1 MNSTL
6 KVDQIDV
13 KATLAG
19 RVTLCMLLMFAFVMG
34 LLYAD
39 WHWNKSV
46 QLRIQEQTKADLLL
60 MSSKPSL
67 ETALTR
73 QDTEAVKIYGDQ
85 LLMLR
90 DPNTDLP
97 LLAGLV
103 VETMFD
109 GAIINSLPHDVYSSF
124 IAEDSLFSNNTERE
138 MLGVVRIYYS
148 DAYFQQSRTTALQDL
163 KIMILCF
170 LFLLVLISLLLAYLL
185 RPFKRLVNDLCA
197 LDMDHEYHL
206 PPLRGAKTNE
216 IVSVHHALVDLL
228 QALQEQ
234 RALLEDRVEQRT
246 AELQEALESAKAASK
261 AKSEFLANMSH
272 EIRTPM
278 NAILGLT
285 KLCLQ
290 EAAVPPK
297 VEHYLSTVLK
307 SSESLLLIINDILDF
322 SKIEAGKL
330 HIERV
335 EFQLYD
341 VLDVISDMFR
351 QRMINK
357 NIEFILGVEQDTPLA
372 LLGDPLRLGQ
382 ILTNLVGN
390 AIKFTEQG
398 EVIVRISCVEQSP
411 GLVSLR
417 FDVSDTGVGIPSS
430 KQSELFEAFTQADN
444 STTRQYGGTGLGLTI
459 STQLVNMMEGE
470 LSVTSE
476 VGVGSTFSFTVR
488 LGLQKNYRKK
498 RFISPEVMR
507 DLHTLMIDDNATCRY
522 LMEQMLESFDLSV
535 DSVASAAEG
544 LSMLDKNASQNPYQL
559 IVLDWMMPGMDGLQ
573 LLQQLR
579 QHPEYSQIPVIMMTG
594 FGGEK
599 ELQLATEQG
608 ASAFLQKPPKQS
620 MLFNVIASVLGE
632 QNIVIQTTPVIQQD
646 INTINIQGMRILL
659 TEDNEI
665 NQMVAQGLLEA
676 AQVQLEIA
684 HNGQEAVQ
692 IIEQQGV
699 QAFDAILMDIQMP
712 VMGGYEATQRIRLL
726 PNGHDLPIVAMTAH
740 AMAGD
745 KEECLAA
752 GMNDYVSKPV
762 DAHEL
767 YSALA
772 RCYRQK
778 RCLPE
783 PSQADEESSAEQ
795 ADALSMLAQ
804 LEGFDVKEAVD
815 NMGGDENL
823 LLHVL
828 YKFSNNQADAAQNL
842 QLALLADDRDTV
854 VRIIHTMKSL
864 SATIGATTLHAAVV
878 NFEQHL
884 HNGMGSLLL
893 LPHFSELEASLNQA
907 MQSIQSL
914 PLAEAV
920 N

>member
-1 MNSTL
+1 
-6 KVDQIDV
+6 
-13 KATLAG
+13 
-19 RVTLCMLLMFAFVMG
+19 MLLMFAFVIG

-46 QLRIQEQTKADLLL
+46 QLRAQEQTKADLLL
-60 MSSKPSL
+60 MSSRPSL

-73 QDTEAVKIYGDQ
+73 NDSEAVKIYGDQ
-85 LLMLR
+85 LLTLR
-90 DPNTDLP
+90 DPNTDKP

-103 VETMFD
+103 VETMFE
-109 GAIINSLPHDVYSSF
+109 GAVINSVPKDTYSTF
-124 IAEDSLFSNNTERE
+124 IAEDTLFSNNTERE

-148 DAYFQQSRTTALQDL
+148 DAYFQQSRTNALQNL
-163 KIMILCF
+163 QMMILCF
-170 LFLLVLISLLLAYLL
+170 LFLVVVISMLLAYLL

-197 LDMDHEYHL
+197 LDTEHEYQL
-206 PPLRGAKTNE
+206 PPLRGAKTKE
-216 IVSVHHALVDLL
+216 IVGVHHALIDLL

-246 AELQEALESAKAASK
+246 AELQVALENAKAASK

-290 EAAVPPK
+290 EPNMPPK
-297 VEHYLSTVLK
+297 ADHYLSTVLK

-351 QRMINK
+351 QRMIDK

-398 EVIVRISCVEQSP
+398 EIIVRISCIEQAPSS
-411 GLVSLR
+411 VSLR
-417 FDVSDTGVGIPSS
+417 FDVSDTGIGIPES
-430 KQSELFEAFTQADN
+430 KQSELFEAFSQADN

-459 STQLVNMMEGE
+459 STQLVSMMEGE

-476 VGVGSTFSFTVR
+476 VGVGSTFSFTVH
-488 LGLQKNYRKK
+488 LGLQRNYQKK
-498 RFISPEVMR
+498 RFISPAVMR
-507 DLHTLMIDDNATCRY
+507 NLHTLMVDDNATCRY

-535 DSVASAAEG
+535 DSVSSAPEA
-544 LSMLDKNASQNPYQL
+544 LTMLDQNAEQNPYHL

-579 QHPEYSQIPVIMMTG
+579 HHPIYNDIPVIMMTG

-599 ELQLATEQG
+599 ELQQATEQG
-608 ASAFLQKPPKQS
+608 ANAFLQKPPKQS
-620 MLFNVIASVLGE
+620 MLFNVISSVLGE
-632 QNIVIQTTPVIQQD
+632 QDVVIPTTPVLEQE

-676 AQVQLEIA
+676 AQVHLEIA

-692 IIEQQGV
+692 IIEQRGV

-740 AMAGD
+740 AMTGD

-778 RCLPE
+778 RCLPVH
-783 PSQADEESSAEQ
+783 SQEDEEFSTEQ
-795 ADALSMLAQ
+795 DDAMTMLAQ
-804 LEGFDVKEAVD
+804 LEGFDVKEAID

-828 YKFSNNQADAAQNL
+828 YKFSNNQADTAQNL
-842 QLALLADDRDTV
+842 QLALLTDDRDTV

-878 NFEQHL
+878 DFEQHL
-884 HNGMGSLLL
+884 HSDMASLLL
-893 LPHFSELEASLNQA
+893 LEHFSELEASLNQA
-907 MQSIQSL
+907 MQGIQSL